1 MIGCRLGRTAD
12 LPQQMAGDSMKRTL
26 FMHIPKTAGMSVLLY
41 LRRVYAAE
49 PRLELRNQ
57 DNSLQSV
64 RGDAVANAANIWLHE
79 PLRELRYDT
88 SGFFKF
94 TFLRNPIDRVGSL
107 FAYLRDPEVINQQD
121 FTHTPAQVVSSLRNI
136 GRMSFKDFVL
146 SDDPV
151 HVGHIVNVY
160 PNYFA
165 AKKEQ
170 AFAKTKDYMQHCL
183 QRMDECFDL
192 IGATSQLPEDMELI
206 RKHCFPTYEASFA
219 QMRFNESK
227 KEGLDLRLSSDMG
240 ERLEAMLALDLA
252 LFQQA
257 GRMRLKKR
265 AALEGWWRRLSPW
278 SKFRRRAAQP
288 LAARPA

>member
-1 MIGCRLGRTAD
+1 MIPT
-12 LPQQMAGDSMKRTL
+12 MKRTL

-41 LRRVYAAE
+41 LRHVYAAQ
-49 PRLELRNQ
+49 PRLELRWQ

-79 PLRELRYDT
+79 PLRDLRYDT
-88 SGFFKF
+88 GGFFKF
-94 TFLRNPIDRVGSL
+94 TFLRDPIDRVGSL
-107 FAYLRDPEVINQQD
+107 FAYLRDPAVIDRQD
-121 FTHTPAQVVSSLRNI
+121 FTRTPAQVVSSLRSI

-151 HVGHIVNVY
+151 HVGHIANVY

-165 AKKEQ
+165 AQKES
-170 AFAKTKDYMQHCL
+170 AFAKTEDYLRHCL

-192 IGATSQLPEDMELI
+192 IGATSQLSEDMSLI
-206 RKHCFPTYEASFA
+206 RKHCFPKSTVSFA
-219 QMRFNESK
+219 RMRVNESNRK
-227 KEGLDLRLSSDMG
+227 GLDLRLSSDMG

-252 LFQQA
+252 LFRQA
-257 GRMRLKKR
+257 GALRLKKR

-278 SKFRRRAAQP
+278 GKFRRRAAQP
-288 LAARPA
+288 QAARPA